1 MKWFLIN
8 ALYRRW
14 SHWVEPSIDGKILG
28 AVLTVG
34 LLTFGVSIAST
45 GKELVVAASFGV
57 GDALDAFLI
66 AFLPISFLISV
77 VVGSFT
83 PALIPTYVQVR
94 EQQGQQA
101 AQDLFSQIMVV
112 AVALLIIVAAVI
124 ALLAPYFLPFLGLG
138 FDVEKLALT
147 QRLFYFLLPAI
158 IIRGVATIWSAILNA
173 GEYFGM
179 AALAPITVP
188 VSSIIA
194 LLALGSALGIYAL
207 VVGTMGGVLLELLLV
222 GWGLNRSKTALIPH
236 WRRKSPALRQVIG
249 QYFPM
254 LTGAAFMGGITLV
267 DGAMAATL
275 APGSVAAL
283 NYGNK
288 IAAAITGIGAGT
300 LGTAVLPF
308 LSKLVG
314 DGDWTTVRHILK
326 KYSLLILLVTI
337 PITLLLFFSLN
348 HWFA

>member
-14 SHWVEPSIDGKILG
+14 SHWVETSIEGKILG
-28 AVLTVG
+28 AMLTVG
-34 LLTFGVSIAST
+34 LLSFGVSIASM
-45 GKELVVAASFGV
+45 GKEVVVAASFGT

-66 AFLPISFLISV
+66 AFLSILFLSSV
-77 VVGSFT
+77 VLTSLT
-83 PALIPTYVQVR
+83 PALMPTYIQVR
-94 EQQGQQA
+94 EQQGQEA

-112 AVALLIIVAAVI
+112 TMALLITVAAVV
-124 ALLAPYFLPFLGLG
+124 ALLAPYFFSFLGLG

-147 QRLFYFLLPAI
+147 QRLFYFLLPAM

-173 GEYFGM
+173 GEYFGL
-179 AALAPITVP
+179 AALAPIAVP
-188 VSSIIA
+188 ISSIIA
-194 LLALGSALGIYAL
+194 LLVWGSALGIYAL

-222 GWGLNRSKTALIPH
+222 GWALNRSKTALIPRWH
-236 WRRKSPALRQVIG
+236 RKSPALRQVIG

-254 LTGAAFMGGITLV
+254 LTGSALMGGITLV
-267 DGAMAATL
+267 DSAMVATL

-288 IAAAITGIGAGT
+288 VVATITGIGAGA
-300 LGTAVLPF
+300 LGTVVLPF
-308 LSKLVG
+308 FSKLVG
-314 DGDWTTVRHILK
+314 VGDWTTVRHILK

-337 PITLLLFFSLN
+337 PITLLLFF
-348 HWFA
+348 F